1 MIVDWQRSSWH
12 EDPLSLGA
20 SAGELELDV
29 FPANSSRSTWLW
41 VIRNSAEII
50 ANGAAHNI
58 HSAQTDAER
67 RLAKEIL

>member
-1 MIVDWQRSSWH
+1 VIVAWHRSSWH

-29 FPANSSRSTWLW
+29 FPATSSRNTWLW
-41 VIRNSAEII
+41 VIRNSEEII
-50 ANGAAHNI
+50 AGGSAHNI
-58 HSAQTDAER
+58 HAAQTDAER